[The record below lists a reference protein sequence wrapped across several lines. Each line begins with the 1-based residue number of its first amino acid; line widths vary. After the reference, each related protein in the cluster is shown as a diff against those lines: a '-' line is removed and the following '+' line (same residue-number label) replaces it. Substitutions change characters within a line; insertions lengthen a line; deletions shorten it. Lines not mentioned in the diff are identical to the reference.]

1 MMDSKSL
8 ETATLKCLKAHD
20 PKYSGAKIRTF
31 TPITGGYSRLTY
43 KIDLVYGDSS
53 ADLILQYLP
62 KGATGLVRVDRKI
75 ENDVLKFLSHQ
86 NGIDTPKMLA
96 SDVDAAFFDS
106 ATFIFEA
113 EKGQTFIEV
122 CRQADQSKYSDLN
135 KVVARAGAA
144 VHSQDID
151 DLPPSLP
158 RPSNWDEYLDE
169 QIEFFRRTESQSLT
183 SRPFLRHM
191 AQWLDDNRPPPAPLS
206 LVHGDFQVS
215 NMIQA
220 TNKTDSVLV
229 DWELSHIG
237 DPREDLG
244 WFTMVCGAIPPNIL
258 EADVEGFYEEYRAKT
273 GLSRDVINPAT
284 TAYFLII
291 SSIQT
296 HMGMMKSSDALAES
310 AEQSQSVLA
319 AYYMNITTYQH
330 MNWMNAIKVV
340 EDAK

>member
-20 PKYSGAKIRTF
+20 SKYSDAKIQSL
-31 TPITGGYSRLTY
+31 TPISGGYSRLTY
-43 KIDLVYGDSS
+43 KVDLGYGGNS

-62 KGATGLVRVDRKI
+62 KGATGLVRVDRKV
-75 ENDVLKFLSHQ
+75 ENDVLKFLSQ
-86 NGIDTPKMLA
+86 QKGIDTPRMLA
-96 SDVDAAFFDS
+96 SDVDEAFFDS

-122 CRQADQSKYSDLN
+122 CRQAKQQDYSDLN

-144 VHSQDID
+144 VHSQDIE
-151 DLPPSLP
+151 DLPASLP
-158 RPSNWDEYLDE
+158 RPASWDEYIDK
-169 QIEFFRRTESQSLT
+169 QIEFFRRTESESFT
-183 SRPFLRHM
+183 SRPFLRYM

-206 LVHGDFQVS
+206 LVHGDLQVS

-220 TNKTDSVLV
+220 KNKIDSVLV

-319 AYYMNITTYQH
+319 AYYMNLTTYQH
-330 MNWMNAIKVV
+330 MNWMNAITVV
-340 EDAK
+340 EDTK